1 MLHGVRVSGFDSCIM
16 ASTLESLAFIGPAS
30 NCEYWTCG
38 GRCRFGEKTS
48 LFSFQTVVDPRKST
62 LLRSSPRSQ
71 TILWNPLIILTPSLR
86 ASSEQ
91 HLSEGVEAATSLAVE
106 SRYVSELY
114 SG

>member
-1 MLHGVRVSGFDSCIM
+1 MKFRGPQALNDSRGTKKIN
-16 ASTLESLAFIGPAS
+16 TPPA
-30 NCEYWTCG
+30 
-38 GRCRFGEKTS
+38 
-48 LFSFQTVVDPRKST
+48 
-62 LLRSSPRSQ
+62 SSPRSQ